1 MRRALPAAL
10 LLALGAALPAR
21 AVAQGSLASD
31 CAALAG
37 VDAGARQL
45 CVAAAQAAVSAQP
58 EIGVL
63 IAGGNPT
70 LGTAGTGGLRLGI
83 LPRVSAGVRISAV
96 SARFPDLRS
105 AANAVSKEHHT
116 VAPALAATASLGVY
130 NGADLAPG
138 IGGFGAVDLLG
149 SATWLPFNELGGTA
163 SGDQTS
169 DFAYGLGA
177 RVGILRESFILPAAS
192 LSLMRHH
199 LGRAGYGNV
208 CPGGESPTAP
218 PGGACVGGG
227 DPAEFSFDLT
237 TWSARAVVSKQLL
250 GLGAAAGIGYDRS
263 HSDVRSAVRF
273 VDPSVGVTRI
283 FRPEARDLSQG
294 RWSVFANGSFSMLVA
309 RFAVEAGWLQ
319 GGDALPEYRELGAKF
334 DPTQGSFFG
343 SIGMRVAL

>member
-1 MRRALPAAL
+1 MLHRYLSAAL

-21 AVAQGSLASD
+21 SAAQSSLASD

-37 VDAGARQL
+37 VGEGAREL
-45 CVAAAQAAVSAQP
+45 CIAAAQAAASAQP
-58 EIGVL
+58 ELGVL

-83 LPRVSAGVRISAV
+83 LPRVSAGVQINAV

-105 AANAVSKEHHT
+105 TEGATTKEYHAF
-116 VAPALAATASLGVY
+116 APAIAATASVGLY

-138 IGGFGAVDLLG
+138 VGGFGSIDLLG
-149 SATWLPFNELGGTA
+149 SATWLPFHPDGLDE
-163 SGDQTS
+163 S
-169 DFAYGLGA
+169 DLAYGVGA
-177 RVGILRESFILPAAS
+177 RVGLLRESFVLPAAS
-192 LSLMRHH
+192 VSLVRQR
-199 LGRAGYGNV
+199 LNRVGYGNV

-218 PGGACVGGG
+218 PGGACLGGG
-227 DPAEFSFDLT
+227 DPAEFGFDLT
-237 TWSARAVVSKQLL
+237 TWSTRAVVSKQFL

-263 HSDVRSAVRF
+263 HSDIRYAVRYR
-273 VDPSVGVTRI
+273 DPVSGLTRV
-283 FRPEARDLSQG
+283 FRPEPKDLSQG
-294 RWSVFANGSFSMLVA
+294 RWSLFANGSFSLLIA

-319 GGDALPEYRELGAKF
+319 GGDPLPEYRELDAKF